1 MDSKRICM
9 IGAGRVGQ
17 LHTRSI
23 DEHLGHQAEVTAVV
37 DPNRELANELAAK
50 YTIQQVYAS
59 LDAALEQ
66 GSFDGA
72 VITTPTFTH
81 RELAVAAIEAGL
93 HVHLEKPMA
102 MNLKECRAISEAAE
116 RAGVA
121 LQLGFM
127 RRFDPDFVRAA
138 ELLRSGKVGDPMI
151 IKSLTHGPGLPPP
164 WANDIVTSNG
174 MLAEVNSHD
183 LDTASWFSGSEPTAI
198 HVQVSNFKGDE
209 RGATAEHF
217 YDTLLAIITFESGAL
232 ASIAGVCPADYGY
245 DARVEVTC
253 TKGMVEV
260 GDTGPAG
267 LKSIVAGT
275 HERTEAVYPSW
286 RDRFADAYVQEMAEF
301 VAAIDTGQV
310 RVGAAE
316 GTRAVEL
323 VLAGTRSMLEGRPVG
338 VHEVRDPAF
347 DPWWQLSVEEQGV

>member
-1 MDSKRICM
+1 MDLKRVCM
-9 IGAGRVGQ
+9 IGAGRVGR
-17 LHTRSI
+17 LHTKSI
-23 DEHLGHQAEVTAVV
+23 DEHLGHQAEVTAIV
-37 DPNRELANELAAK
+37 DPNRELADELAADFG
-50 YTIQQVYAS
+50 IRQVFGS
-59 LDAALEQ
+59 LDEALEHS
-66 GSFDGA
+66 SFDGV

-81 RELAVAAIEAGL
+81 RDLAVTSIEAGL

-102 MNLKECRAISEAAE
+102 MNLHECRDISAAAE
-116 RAGVA
+116 QAGIA

-127 RRFDPDFVRAA
+127 RRFDRDFIQAA
-138 ELLRSGKVGDPMI
+138 ELLHGGRVGDPMI
-151 IKSLTHGPGLPPP
+151 VKSLTHGPGLPPA
-164 WANDIVTSNG
+164 WANDITTSNG

-183 LDTASWFSGSEPTAI
+183 LDTASWFTGSEPVQI
-198 HVQVSNFKGDE
+198 HVQVSNFKGAE

-217 YDTLLAIITFESGAL
+217 YDTLLAIVTFESGAL

-253 TKGMVEV
+253 TNGMLEV
-260 GDTGPAG
+260 GDTGPGG

-286 RDRFADAYVQEMAEF
+286 RDRFAAAYVQEMVEF
-301 VAAIDTGQV
+301 VDAMDTGQV

-323 VLAGTRSMLEGRPVG
+323 VLAGTVSILEQRPVA
-338 VHEVRDPAF
+338 VDEVRDPAF
-347 DPWWQLSVEEQGV
+347 DPWWQASVQKQGA